1 MAKKETK
8 ETKERK
14 KTKTNKNED
23 DDSKKG
29 KPKLKKDI
37 PELVVFKEDDL
48 RQLVTETVTKLMAE
62 DVLDMDDNGIIDLK
76 EKVEL
81 KKKAAKRKKKE
92 DKKKK
97 E

>member
-1 MAKKETK
+1 MAKEKNDK
-8 ETKERK
+8 SNNK
-14 KTKTNKNED
+14 KTGKQ
-23 DDSKKG
+23 KKE

-76 EKVEL
+76 EEVEL
-81 KKKAAKRKKKE
+81 KKKAAKRKKK
-92 DKKKK
+92 KKKDD